1 MPLEID
7 QGIQNYILKNDI
19 DMVLEEDT
27 IKVYNINNI
36 LTYEITSEQ
45 FKNYHLMDL
54 FAILYRCIYSYDAII
69 FKFVLDHMHICEPDE
84 FFQKIVCN
92 FVIENCFIHKRTELL
107 KLLTGRM
114 YACKKV
120 SLLMVDALNNDYYEG
135 VQIVI
140 RTGNYLY
147 SKKLIRELVEY
158 MKKSGNYE
166 LIQDIIDGLKDQEQT
181 FKDQIFS
188 NLMLNACSQGIIQLT
203 DLIIDYC
210 DNLNYN
216 GDIFILTALE
226 NNHSHIVFRL
236 LKHPN
241 FNVSYQFLVF
251 IMNIVLFREYLNIII
266 EKLEY
271 SEDKVNDL
279 AQEYNISKYVELE
292 DKGFL
297 NIMNILPR

>member
-27 IKVYNINNI
+27 IKVYDIDNI
-36 LTYEITSEQ
+36 LTYEITLEQ
-45 FKNYHLMDL
+45 LKKFQMTDL
-54 FAILYRCIYSYDAII
+54 FSILYRCVYSYDVTV
-69 FKFVLDHMHICEPDE
+69 FKFILDHIHMCEPDE
-84 FFQKIVCN
+84 LFQKIWC
-92 FVIENCFIHKRTELL
+92 IYILEHCFIHKRTELL
-107 KLLTGRM
+107 KLLTGRI
-114 YACKKV
+114 YVCKKV

-147 SKKLIRELVEY
+147 SKKFIRELVEY

-166 LIQDIIDGLKDQEQT
+166 LIQDIIDSLKEQEQT

-188 NLMLNACSQGIIQLT
+188 NLMLDACSQDKTQLL
-203 DLIIDYC
+203 DLIIDHC

-226 NNHSHIVFRL
+226 NNHIHIVFRL

-241 FNVSYQFLVF
+241 YIISNAFFVFILRVASYQ
-251 IMNIVLFREYLNIII
+251 EYLNIIM
-266 EKLEY
+266 E
-271 SEDKVNDL
+271 KVNYDGNKIIDL
-279 AQEYNISKYVELE
+279 SQGYNINKFVELE

-297 NIMNILPR
+297 NIINIIPR